1 MLRGSNKTICLKI
14 QIIARMDAV
23 IDPTQGVARMLGKLL
38 KMIGSR
44 VREDCSTILV
54 ADAEQTSAK
63 EELTFHD
70 YKCNRNRTASDMD
83 LYCFL
88 SVLINAFPC

>member
-1 MLRGSNKTICLKI
+1 
-14 QIIARMDAV
+14 MDAV

-54 ADAEQTSAK
+54 EDAEQTSAK
-63 EELTFHD
+63 EELTFHE
-70 YKCNRNRTASDMD
+70 YKCNKNRTAPDMD
-83 LYCFL
+83 LSL
-88 SVLINAFPC
+88 FPFCSYQ